1 MTNNKH
7 STNSSIDELIEY
19 LRKMKEQEEARKLL
33 MKILLE
39 HPEKRTEMDEE
50 LWKKKTNP
58 SKRKSK

>member
-1 MTNNKH
+1 MTNKKPLP
-7 STNSSIDELIEY
+7 NSNVDDLIEC
-19 LRKMKEQEEARKLL
+19 LRKMKEEEEARRLL

-58 SKRKSK
+58 SKRKNK

>member
-1 MTNNKH
+1 MTNKKLSH
-7 STNSSIDELIEY
+7 SSSVDELIEC

-39 HPEKRTEMDEE
+39 HPEKKTEMDEE

-58 SKRKSK
+58 SKRKNK

>member
-1 MTNNKH
+1 MTNKKA
-7 STNSSIDELIEY
+7 SQNSEVDKLIES

-39 HPEKRTEMDEE
+39 YPEKRIEMDEE